1 MAWRSMLREGEAPEG
16 FRQAPTPMLPMPMS
30 HALVRPRRVAA
41 QLTNAAIDASVRA
54 LASTT
59 RLGGVK
65 KNNYNG
71 S

>member
-1 MAWRSMLREGEAPEG
+1 
-16 FRQAPTPMLPMPMS
+16 MPMS

-54 LASTT
+54 LEASMAALVLASTT

-65 KNNYNG
+65 KTN
-71 S
+71 

>member
-1 MAWRSMLREGEAPEG
+1 
-16 FRQAPTPMLPMPMS
+16 MS

-59 RLGGVK
+59 RLGGVQ